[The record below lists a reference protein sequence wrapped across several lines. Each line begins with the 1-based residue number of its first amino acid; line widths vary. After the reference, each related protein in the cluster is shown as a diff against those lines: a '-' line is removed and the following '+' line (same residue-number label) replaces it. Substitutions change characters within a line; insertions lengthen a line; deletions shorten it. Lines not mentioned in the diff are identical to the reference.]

1 MIVQSEAE
9 TGSISA
15 PDRKSEILAAAAA
28 AFAARSIA
36 GTSMREIGD
45 AVGLNAGAL
54 YHYFRSKNAI
64 VNELVTGYLSD
75 LLTDYRSMNL
85 DDLEPRARL
94 KAIVD
99 VSLATGAARPDA
111 TKVYHAEFANL
122 RNLRDYAEA
131 RRLADSIQTIWLDAI
146 EAGKD
151 AGSLRKDVPS
161 KVFHRF
167 LRDSVWFSV
176 YWRKA
181 DDPYTLD
188 ELSEDCLAVFLDGMA
203 LRPTDA
209 CFSTPDQ

>member
-1 MIVQSEAE
+1 MIVQSEGVGASG
-9 TGSISA
+9 TQ
-15 PDRKSEILAAAAA
+15 DRRSEILGAASA
-28 AFAARSIA
+28 AFATNGIA

-75 LLTDYRSMNL
+75 LLADYRAMNL
-85 DDLEPRARL
+85 DALDPRARL

-131 RRLADSIQTIWLDAI
+131 RQLADSIQGIWLDAI

-151 AGSLRKDVPS
+151 AGVLRKDVPS

-176 YWRKA
+176 YWRKP

-188 ELSEDCLAVFLDGMA
+188 ELSEDCISVFLDGMA
-203 LRPTDA
+203 LRPA
-209 CFSTPDQ
+209 P

>member
-1 MIVQSEAE
+1 MIVQTERA
-9 TGSISA
+9 GA
-15 PDRKSEILAAAAA
+15 HGNQDRKSEILGAAAT
-28 AFAARSIA
+28 AFAAGSIA

-64 VNELVTGYLSD
+64 VNELVTGYLSE
-75 LLTDYRSMNL
+75 LLADYRSTNL
-85 DDLEPRARL
+85 DDLAPRDRL

-131 RRLADSIQTIWLDAI
+131 RRLADSIQTIWLEAI
-146 EAGKD
+146 DAGKD
-151 AGSLRKDVPS
+151 AGVLRKDVPS

-176 YWRKA
+176 YWRKP
-181 DDPYTLD
+181 DDPYTLE

-203 LRPTDA
+203 LRPADA
-209 CFSTPDQ
+209 HAPDPDR